1 MPDFDQ
7 DLWVIDMH
15 KGTILHQHITHHQCW
30 CFTNVTRILFERK
43 AQHGL
48 SDDNGP
54 FAGVRFAERLLGW
67 KTQTSSGCHGESP
80 MKHKSNTGLYSR
92 NLRFVGRNGVVI
104 GHCTRLFGNGK
115 RPALN
120 KSYNAP
126 AAGSSDSAH
135 EMFVEASQ
143 LNQKNIFRHLYL
155 FDLHAQIYILI
166 GLTNLSVWIR
176 FSESK
181 HTQTNTPLTLN

>member
-1 MPDFDQ
+1 MPNFDQ

-104 GHCTRLFGNGK
+104 GHCNNTPTCKMMHCTLLFGNGK

-120 KSYNAP
+120 KAHNAS

-143 LNQKNIFRHLYL
+143 LNQKNIFSHLYL

-176 FSESK
+176 FS
-181 HTQTNTPLTLN
+181 